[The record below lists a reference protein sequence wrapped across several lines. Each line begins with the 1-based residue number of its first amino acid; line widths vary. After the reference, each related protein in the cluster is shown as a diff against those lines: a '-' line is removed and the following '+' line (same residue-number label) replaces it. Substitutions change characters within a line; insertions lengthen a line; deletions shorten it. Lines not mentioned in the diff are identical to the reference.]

1 MKNLKYIFLLLIFF
15 SACKA
20 EKNTFTDSGLNPD
33 NFETEVNGKKTGLYV
48 LKNSNNM
55 EVCVTNFG
63 GRIVSIMVP
72 DKNGIMRDVVLGFD
86 SISDYIKYP
95 TDFGATIGRYA
106 NRINQGRFV
115 LDGKE
120 YILPKNNFGHCLHG
134 GTKGFQ
140 YQIFDVEQISP
151 TEIVLK
157 YTSKDGEEGFPG
169 NLMCNINMKLTND
182 NSIEITYNAETDSP
196 TIVNMTNHS
205 YFNLDGNPNFDN
217 SDYMLT
223 LNADCFTPI
232 DSTFMTTGD
241 ISKVENTP
249 MDFRISKSLSDVYK
263 SNYLQIDY
271 ANGIDHNWVLN
282 TKGDISVPCAKLVSK
297 KTGISLSVYTNE
309 PGIQIYSGNFLDGS
323 LKGKKGIIYGL
334 RSAVCLET
342 QHYPDSPN
350 KEDWPSVVLRPGE
363 TYKSKCIYKFSVNN

>member
-86 SISDYIKYP
+86 SISDY
-95 TDFGATIGRYA
+95 
-106 NRINQGRFV
+106 
-115 LDGKE
+115 
-120 YILPKNNFGHCLHG
+120 
-134 GTKGFQ
+134 
-140 YQIFDVEQISP
+140 
-151 TEIVLK
+151 
-157 YTSKDGEEGFPG
+157 
-169 NLMCNINMKLTND
+169 
-182 NSIEITYNAETDSP
+182 
-196 TIVNMTNHS
+196 
-205 YFNLDGNPNFDN
+205 
-217 SDYMLT
+217 MLT
-223 LNADCFTPI
+223 LNADSFTPI

-263 SNYLQIDY
+263 SNYIQIDY

-297 KTGISLSVYTNE
+297 KTGISLSVYTND

>member
-86 SISDYIKYP
+86 SISEYIKYP

-120 YILPKNNFGHCLHG
+120 YLLPKNNFGHCLHG

-140 YQIFDVEQISP
+140 YQVFDVKQINP

-157 YTSKDGEEGFPG
+157 YISKDLEEGFPG
-169 NLMCNINMKLTND
+169 NLTCNINMKLTND
-182 NSIEITYNAETDSP
+182 NSIEITYNAETDLP

-249 MDFRISKSLSDVYK
+249 MDFRISKSLSDVYR

-282 TKGDISVPCAKLVSK
+282 TNGNISVPCAKLLSP

-323 LKGKKGIIYGL
+323 LKGKKGIIYGF
-334 RSAVCLET
+334 RAAVCLET

>member
-86 SISDYIKYP
+86 SISEYIKYP

-120 YILPKNNFGHCLHG
+120 YLLPKNNFGHCLHG

-140 YQIFDVEQISP
+140 YQVFDVKQINP

-157 YTSKDGEEGFPG
+157 YISKDGEEGFPG
-169 NLMCNINMKLTND
+169 NLTCNINMKLTID

>member
-86 SISDYIKYP
+86 SISEYIKYP

-120 YILPKNNFGHCLHG
+120 YLLPKNNFGHCLHG

-140 YQIFDVEQISP
+140 YQVFDVKQINP

-157 YTSKDGEEGFPG
+157 YISKDGEEGFPG
-169 NLMCNINMKLTND
+169 NLTCNINMKLTID

-350 KEDWPSVVLRPGE
+350 KEDWASVVLRPGE

>member
-20 EKNTFTDSGLNPD
+20 EKNTFTDSELNPD

-72 DKNGIMRDVVLGFD
+72 DKDGIMRDVVLGFD

-120 YILPKNNFGHCLHG
+120 YLLPKNNFGHCLHG

-140 YQIFDVEQISP
+140 YQVFDVKQINP

-157 YTSKDGEEGFPG
+157 YISKDGEEGFPG
-169 NLMCNINMKLTND
+169 NLTCNINMKLTND

-263 SNYLQIDY
+263 SNYIQIDY

-323 LKGKKGIIYGL
+323 LKGKKGIIYGF

-363 TYKSKCIYKFSVNN
+363 TYKSKCIYEFSVNN

>member
-20 EKNTFTDSGLNPD
+20 ENNAFTDSGLNPD

-95 TDFGATIGRYA
+95 TDFGATIGRCA

-120 YILPKNNFGHCLHG
+120 YLLPKNNFGHCLHG

-140 YQIFDVEQISP
+140 YQVFDVKQINP

-157 YTSKDGEEGFPG
+157 YISKDGEEGFPG
-169 NLMCNINMKLTND
+169 NLTCNINMKLTND

-223 LNADCFTPI
+223 LNADSFTPI

-263 SNYLQIDY
+263 SNYIQIDY

-297 KTGISLSVYTNE
+297 KTGISLSVYTND